1 VTSSFYFTSKCIEK
15 GGTILEQEELT
26 EWFDSYGESLLTYI
40 LLMVRDYQQAEDLTQ
55 ETFIKAYKHY
65 QQFEN
70 KSSLKTWLFSI
81 AHNVTKDYFR
91 KKHPLQHYLG
101 LTMEEK
107 DYKPIPEQIVVM
119 NLQTEKLYNA
129 IQQLKPSYRQV
140 IILRKLKEFS
150 TVETA
155 FVLNWSESKVK
166 MTLKRALVELKNELI
181 KGGVT
186 DEILR

>member
-1 VTSSFYFTSKCIEK
+1 MYRE
-15 GGTILEQEELT
+15 GGTVLEQEELT
-26 EWFDSYGESLLTYI
+26 EWFDEYGESILTYI

-55 ETFIKAYKHY
+55 ETFIKAYRHQ
-65 QQFEN
+65 QQFEH
-70 KSSLKTWLFSI
+70 KSSVKTWLFSI

-107 DYKPIPEQIVVM
+107 DYKPIPEQIVAM
-119 NLQTEKLYNA
+119 NFQTEQLYKA
-129 IQQLKPSYRQV
+129 IQQLKPSYRHV

-150 TVETA
+150 TAETA
-155 FVLNWSESKVK
+155 IVLNWSESKVK

-181 KGGVT
+181 KGGIT
-186 DEILR
+186 NEILR

>member
-1 VTSSFYFTSKCIEK
+1 
-15 GGTILEQEELT
+15 LEQKELT
-26 EWFDSYGESLLTYI
+26 EWFNKYGDSILTYT

-55 ETFIKAYKHY
+55 ETFIKAYRHQ
-65 QQFEN
+65 QQFEQ
-70 KSSLKTWLFSI
+70 KSSVKTWLFSI

-107 DYKPIPEQIVVM
+107 DYKPIPEQIVAM
-119 NLQTEKLYNA
+119 NFQNEQLYRT
-129 IQQLKPSYRQV
+129 IQQLKPSYRHV

-150 TVETA
+150 TKETV

-181 KGGVT
+181 RGGIT
-186 DEILR
+186 NEIL